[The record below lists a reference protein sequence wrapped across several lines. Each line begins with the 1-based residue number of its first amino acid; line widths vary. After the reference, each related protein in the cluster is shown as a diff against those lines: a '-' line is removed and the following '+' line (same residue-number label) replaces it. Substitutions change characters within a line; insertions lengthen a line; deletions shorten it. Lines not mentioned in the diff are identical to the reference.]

1 MSTCTLTAPETDAPD
16 AFGPQ
21 ANPDWQVAALSDPKL
36 VTELADRLRAEG
48 VAERRLVA
56 VGPSAFLL
64 FWR

>member
-1 MSTCTLTAPETDAPD
+1 MSSCTLTAPETDAPD
-16 AFGPQ
+16 VFGPQ
-21 ANPDWQVAALSDPKL
+21 ADPDWQVAALSELKL